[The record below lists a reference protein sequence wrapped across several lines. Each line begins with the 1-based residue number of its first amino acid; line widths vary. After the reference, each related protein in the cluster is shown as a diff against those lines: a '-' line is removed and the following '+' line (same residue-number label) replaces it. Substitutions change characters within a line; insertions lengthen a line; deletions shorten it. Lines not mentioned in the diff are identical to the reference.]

1 MQVARRDEL
10 LLIRTQPLAHVP
22 HNPDER
28 ELIPTGLAA
37 FELNMHSHLDMVGKI
52 GLVLGCLCG
61 LFLVACSTV
70 DSRIQEKAAVY
81 ASLSPRDQAL
91 VKSGTIHEG
100 LPREAVYIAWGAPAQ
115 TRSGSRYGHPY
126 EAWVYTTLKTV
137 FVSDYYYPHFYRFGL
152 YRYSDY
158 WRYPFWGPDAYPYPD
173 DFVSVEVPYK
183 TAFFEGNRCTGWEF
197 VQE

>member
-1 MQVARRDEL
+1 MRG
-10 LLIRTQPLAHVP
+10 
-22 HNPDER
+22 

-37 FELNMHSHLDMVGKI
+37 FELNMHSYLDMVGKI
-52 GLVLGCLCG
+52 GLVLGCLFG

-70 DSRIQEKAAVY
+70 DSRIQAKAAVY
-81 ASLSPRDQAL
+81 ASLFPRDQAL
-91 VKSGTIHEG
+91 VKSGTIREG

-183 TAFFEGNRCTGWEF
+183 TAFFEGDRCTGWEF